1 MLPEFLSKIE
11 IVTPSVDTSPD
22 ADDALPDAVLDDV
35 LPFDPHPASIPAP
48 SGHSSPLRYFFE
60 LHFLFSFYHQLFT
73 DPSMIPLTKYF

>member
-35 LPFDPHPASIPAP
+35 LPFDPHPASIPAAIRTLM
-48 SGHSSPLRYFFE
+48 PLRYFF
-60 LHFLFSFYHQLFT
+60 
-73 DPSMIPLTKYF
+73 